1 MNKKTSIQDS
11 TFIKAVEVMTD
22 AVHRNIKTVFFTVN
36 TMDALNEIC
45 ANFGFYDYNITPFT
59 MEYNGKTLACYATK
73 AEYNPK
79 KASIKG

>member
-1 MNKKTSIQDS
+1 MTKEISIQDS
-11 TFIKAVEVMTD
+11 TFVKAVEVMTD
-22 AVHRNIKTVFFTVN
+22 AVNREIKTVFFIVN
-36 TMDALNEIC
+36 TMDALNENC

-59 MEYNGKTLACYATK
+59 MDYCGKTLACYATK

>member
-1 MNKKTSIQDS
+1 MSKNTSIQDN

-22 AVHRNIKTVFFTVN
+22 AVNRNVKTVFFIVN

-45 ANFGFYDYNITPFT
+45 ANFGFYDYNVTPFT
-59 MEYNGKTLACYATK
+59 MEYNGKVLACFATK

-79 KASIKG
+79 KASAKG